1 MNPLAKLTIAVI
13 QCPGSFY
20 DNGNSTAGM
29 VTKKKFQ
36 RFIFHTI
43 NGDSN
48 RQKLALYL
56 LFFNVISSAAVSI
69 YIPCLRQMATEFEV
83 TNAMMQMTIVAH
95 LVGEF
100 FGRFLCGPLIE
111 SYSGRSVVLPA
122 LCISVL
128 GCGGCFISNSFT
140 VFMFMRFVQAIGASV
155 IYVASLSIINAEFE
169 NEKEKCSVIGILELY
184 QPVSWILS
192 PFAGCILAGLGS
204 WRILFFVLM
213 IIQITGILFFWN
225 YRGRNWEQSTK
236 KVLSLSEI
244 LYDYKSL
251 LKNSYFI
258 TYAIIPGMFSGGYMV
273 FAANA
278 PFLCSRVS
286 GNDSVNIALLQAI
299 PLIFYVMAMF
309 FYRFIVRK
317 FNIKV
322 AKRIGTG
329 VYALFGFYMILLMEE
344 RSTWTAQNL
353 LALMCIQ
360 CVGSA
365 FLVPISIMKALQS
378 SANAPS
384 IGVST
389 VVVFRNAI
397 MSLCIIVSAQLS
409 ESVIMIMGSVLMTV
423 GTVLVLI
430 TMRKV
435 IKSRRKKTRE
445 AGLDPISKKHR
456 R

>member
-1 MNPLAKLTIAVI
+1 MTTKVV
-13 QCPGSFY
+13 
-20 DNGNSTAGM
+20 GNMS
-29 VTKKKFQ
+29 TKKRIKH
-36 RFIFHTI
+36 FIFRKT
-43 NGDSN
+43 NSDSN
-48 RQKLALYL
+48 REKLALYL
-56 LFFNVISSAAVSI
+56 LFFNIIASAAVSI
-69 YIPCLRQMATEFEV
+69 YIPCLKQMALEFEV

-100 FGRFLCGPLIE
+100 FGRFMCGPLID

-128 GCGGCFISNSFT
+128 GCGGCLMSSSFS
-140 VFMFMRFVQAIGASV
+140 VFMIMRFIQAIGASV

-192 PFAGCILAGLGS
+192 PFAGCLLAGVGG
-204 WRILFFVLM
+204 WRTLFFVLM
-213 IIQITGILFFWN
+213 ITQIVGIMFFWN
-225 YRGRNWEQSTK
+225 YHGRNWEQSTK
-236 KVLSLSEI
+236 KSLNLSEI

-278 PFLCSRVS
+278 PFLCSKVL
-286 GNDSVNIALLQAI
+286 GNDSANIALLQAI
-299 PLIFYVMAMF
+299 PLVFYVMAMF
-309 FYRFIVRK
+309 FYRFIVK
-317 FNIKV
+317 AFNIKI
-322 AKRIGTG
+322 AKRIGIG
-329 VYALFGFYMILLMEE
+329 IYILFGAYMALLIEE
-344 RSTWTAQNL
+344 HAAWTAPNL
-353 LALMCIQ
+353 LTLMCIQ

-397 MSLCIIVSAQLS
+397 MSLCIITTAKMNENVT
-409 ESVIMIMGSVLMTV
+409 MIMGSVLMTV

-430 TMRKV
+430 MMRKI
-435 IKSRRKKTRE
+435 IKNRRKKML
-445 AGLDPISKKHR
+445 GF
-456 R
+456 